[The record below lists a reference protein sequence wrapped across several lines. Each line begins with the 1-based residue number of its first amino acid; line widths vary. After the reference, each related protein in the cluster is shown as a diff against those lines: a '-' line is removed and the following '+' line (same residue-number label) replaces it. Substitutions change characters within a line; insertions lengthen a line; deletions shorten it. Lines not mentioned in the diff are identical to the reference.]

1 MQADGFAHK
10 SSSLGIRTELAL
22 GRSVGA
28 EEIPTALRRR
38 RDYLL
43 HPFLPRRLLFPPQYP
58 AIEHPLGRRRIRLDY
73 FSGLRILRERLF
85 ELKRHI
91 RIFRN
96 AVVVRGLRLPQFV
109 KSQSFRIH
117 LPFFHEPRRIRERV
131 VAPFALFIP
140 PREMPQERIFIQPL
154 YRRINP
160 PETNRCFYHLAVRGR
175 PLPRVPLI
183 ENDGDFRLPHVVLA
197 KPLPKIPRTVCSYP
211 RHDILSVCSSILI
224 TFAPLS
230 LIAVFCKTL
239 E

>member
-58 AIEHPLGRRRIRLDY
+58 AIEHPLGRRRIRLDD

-96 AVVVRGLRLPQFV
+96 AVVVRGLRLSQLV
-109 KSQSFRIH
+109 KAQSFRIH
-117 LPFFHEPRRIRERV
+117 LPFFHKPRRIRERV
-131 VAPFALFIP
+131 VAPFALFVP

-154 YRRINP
+154 YRRIYP
-160 PETNRCFYHLAVRGR
+160 PETNRFFYHLAVRR
-175 PLPRVPLI
+175 CPLPRMPFVHDDRELRFFFVILREPGSEFLRAI
-183 ENDGDFRLPHVVLA
+183 DGYSWH
-197 KPLPKIPRTVCSYP
+197 
-211 RHDILSVCSSILI
+211 LSD
-224 TFAPLS
+224 
-230 LIAVFCKTL
+230 
-239 E
+239 